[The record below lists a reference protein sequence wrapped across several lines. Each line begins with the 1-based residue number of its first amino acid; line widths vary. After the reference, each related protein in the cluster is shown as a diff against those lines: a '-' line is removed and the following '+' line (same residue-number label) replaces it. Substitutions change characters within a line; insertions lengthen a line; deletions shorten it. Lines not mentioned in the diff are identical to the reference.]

1 MDDTFVSSPYF
12 PYVICGLTSLIFLLI
27 LLRIFWKLT
36 RQFTAFNDE
45 NGSVTVSQRAIRQ
58 MVQQCCEQLG
68 DVGRAHAI
76 IHIHRNQLKIKVKL
90 RVKKNASLK
99 GISGFLKEQITQVL
113 AESFGIE
120 EISELDVAVIGVL
133 PEEATSVEE
142 R

>member
-1 MDDTFVSSPYF
+1 
-12 PYVICGLTSLIFLLI
+12 
-27 LLRIFWKLT
+27 
-36 RQFTAFNDE
+36 
-45 NGSVTVSQRAIRQ
+45 

-76 IHIHRNQLKIKVKL
+76 INIHRNRLKIKVKL

-113 AESFGIE
+113 ADSFGIE
-120 EISELDVAVIGVL
+120 EISGLDVAVIGVL
-133 PEEATSVEE
+133 PEEVTATEE